1 MSKRSL
7 CIILLAGILLG
18 STVSCSSG
26 TEPETDTPDTAAI
39 SEVNQEEART
49 PEAVA
54 AAYADRD
61 YDGYTFRVGVR
72 DELNWETFD
81 VVAEEL
87 TGEAI
92 NDAVYN
98 RNTILEETMNIRIT
112 EIRHDRPANNLS
124 QSVTAGTD
132 DYDTVTDGLFIAAP
146 LVTQNMLLD
155 YRNISTIH
163 PEQFYWDPQIYDD
176 CSIAGKTFMMT
187 GDISIMDN
195 LGTWCM
201 LFNKDLIRDH
211 GLDNPYTLVEEGSWT
226 LDKMDEMASAVLL
239 DTDGD
244 GIWTEADTY
253 GFLTE
258 GYNNIALWSCAG
270 LKILTKDA
278 KDLPVYSYDTEQ
290 ALDVLTKVLDIQ
302 YADYSNMGSGSTV
315 VHGGLNADAPSRE
328 RQFANGKALFYYA
341 GMINITNLREYDT
354 DFGVL
359 PAPKY
364 SEEQSEYW
372 SNYSYGNFTIYV
384 LPVTCPDAEKI
395 GDIMDAISNL
405 SAYTL
410 TPAYYDQTL
419 IGKSTRDEESRPMI
433 ELILNTRNFDLGII
447 YNTGNVCAS
456 IITMTDSGSI
466 SSALAALETSADAA
480 LEEFLENL
488 EELH

>member
-18 STVSCSSG
+18 STVSCGSG

-54 AAYADRD
+54 AVYADRD

-176 CSIAGKTFMMT
+176 CSIAGKTFMKT

-315 VHGGLNADAPSRE
+315 VHGGLNADAP
-328 RQFANGKALFYYA
+328 
-341 GMINITNLREYDT
+341 
-354 DFGVL
+354 
-359 PAPKY
+359 
-364 SEEQSEYW
+364 
-372 SNYSYGNFTIYV
+372 
-384 LPVTCPDAEKI
+384 
-395 GDIMDAISNL
+395 
-405 SAYTL
+405 
-410 TPAYYDQTL
+410 
-419 IGKSTRDEESRPMI
+419 
-433 ELILNTRNFDLGII
+433 
-447 YNTGNVCAS
+447 
-456 IITMTDSGSI
+456 
-466 SSALAALETSADAA
+466 
-480 LEEFLENL
+480 
-488 EELH
+488 